1 VLAKGS
7 IGKTLRYINEPARIA
22 DGYAFYQDML
32 RIGAGDEQ
40 PGAALKAGW
49 EKRNDEIC
57 ARLVQLAQPGD
68 RIVVL
73 YGAGHAFLLRQCVAQ
88 MPGFELVEA
97 NRYLP

>member
-1 VLAKGS
+1 M
-7 IGKTLRYINEPARIA
+7 
-22 DGYAFYQDML
+22 FYSDLL

-40 PGAALKAGW
+40 PGAALKAAW
-49 EKRNDEIC
+49 EKRNSEIC

-73 YGAGHAFLLRQCVAQ
+73 YGAGHAFLLRQCVEQ

-97 NRYLP
+97 NSYLPAAR